1 MNFDSDKI
9 VAVKIIC
16 SRYYNVDLQS
26 ESANVNKIY
35 LYYSEPEVL
44 KLHEIA
50 SVKVPTK
57 TIVML

>member
-1 MNFDSDKI
+1 MYMNFDSDKI

-16 SRYYNVDLQS
+16 SQYYNVDLQS

-44 KLHEIA
+44 KLH
-50 SVKVPTK
+50 
-57 TIVML
+57 